1 MIRRIE
7 LRIIPIVL
15 TWLNL
20 AEAKFSP
27 NSSYEFRLQNLLKML
42 LVEKT
47 AITRS
52 IIGPLLLMPLTVKVV
67 QIAL

>member
-7 LRIIPIVL
+7 LCIIRIVL

-27 NSSYEFRLQNLLKML
+27 NSSYKFRQQNLLKML

-52 IIGPLLLMPLTVKVV
+52 IIGPLLLMPFTVKVV